1 MAWHNRYII
10 PNDPSKPSGGLRQT
24 VTFIREDLLWHS
36 KKPLID
42 PHRRAKKSGGDFV
55 ATNFSRAIVTN
66 NQSIQNS

>member
-10 PNDPSKPSGGLRQT
+10 PKDPKKPSGGLRQT

-42 PHRRAKKSGGDFV
+42 PYTMEKITFPIANGKLEE
-55 ATNFSRAIVTN
+55 NELC
-66 NQSIQNS
+66 